1 MKTPSKENKKTHLP
15 RGAPLVRRHNVWPC
29 AGGALMAW
37 SPDLKNK
44 EIFKMKRPVDLSRK
58 YCSLTHHAVTSGV
71 PRTATPDVAK
81 ELYTINVDIK
91 SWDGKT
97 CEFPTYFVQTML
109 FVTLGLS

>member
-1 MKTPSKENKKTHLP
+1 M
-15 RGAPLVRRHNVWPC
+15 
-29 AGGALMAW
+29 
-37 SPDLKNK
+37 
-44 EIFKMKRPVDLSRK
+44 
-58 YCSLTHHAVTSGV
+58 

>member
-1 MKTPSKENKKTHLP
+1 
-15 RGAPLVRRHNVWPC
+15 
-29 AGGALMAW
+29 MAW

-71 PRTATPDVAK
+71 PSTAAPDVAK

-109 FVTLGLS
+109 FVTLGLSWHCQERWSVAPQFVHGGS